1 MILSI
6 TNTILAV
13 GSLFF
18 SIYVFVKNK
27 LYSKTSVEVSILN
40 AISQATNDAAKSLE
54 NLSIFQH
61 DPSPLGETIRQ
72 NATSSLDSVLLAYDY
87 ACSKYYKQAVSL
99 EWFRS
104 TYTTRIRILFKTPIY
119 QELLADENS
128 YPYLRR
134 FYSENQVK

>member
-1 MILSI
+1 MILTI
-6 TNTILAV
+6 ANIILAL
-13 GSLFF
+13 GSFSF

-27 LYSKTSVEVSILN
+27 LYSKTSIEVSILN
-40 AISQATNDAAKSLE
+40 TISQANNDAAKNLE
-54 NLSIFQH
+54 NLSVFQH

-87 ACSKYYKQAVSL
+87 ACSKYYKQAVAS
-99 EWFRS
+99 EWFRY

-119 QELLADENS
+119 QELLADESS